1 MSSLTAPQRGGPRAR
16 SAGASKTGA
25 KSSAGTGR
33 SRARASARTPGKDS
47 SGGQPIVHF
56 GKLESPLTTYYLL
69 LGVTA
74 TLVVFGLIMVFSAS
88 SVESLLA
95 DEASYTVFAKQL
107 LFAVVGAGVA
117 AWAAR
122 WPIRWWRRIAWAA
135 LVGAVLLQAAVF
147 IPGLGVT
154 SGGNRNWLALGPVQ
168 VQPSEF
174 AKLALVLTGA
184 TIFANK
190 GSLAGNWL
198 HAVLPYVLPIS
209 AVVLS
214 LTLAG
219 QDLGTGLVMGLIVTG
234 VLFVA
239 GAPKR
244 LFVAGGLAVVAGI
257 GYLVATSSNRMNRIS
272 NWLDPECQSDPDSW
286 CGQSVHGMYAL
297 ADGGWWGVGLGG
309 SKEKWKWLSEA
320 HNDFIF
326 AIIGEELGLP
336 GTFLVLVLFGLL
348 AWGCYRL
355 VTRTQDR
362 FVRIASAGVMVWLI
376 GQATINIGSV
386 IGLFPVVGV
395 PLPLVSAGGSSLV
408 TTLLALGMLLAF
420 ARNEPGCRALLAA
433 RPSVVRRTLS
443 VLPSRLPARPARLRS
458 R

>member
-1 MSSLTAPQRGGPRAR
+1 MTTGRRAAGAGTRPPHRTAKRPAERAAAGRGRGGAAEAD
-16 SAGASKTGA
+16 AGPSLL
-25 KSSAGTGR
+25 
-33 SRARASARTPGKDS
+33 
-47 SGGQPIVHF
+47 HF

-69 LGVTA
+69 LGVTT

-88 SVESLLA
+88 SVEALLA
-95 DEASYTVFAKQL
+95 DEAFYTDFVRQL
-107 LFAVVGAGVA
+107 LFAVVGAAVA

-122 WPIRWWRRIAWAA
+122 WPVRWWRRLAGVS
-135 LVGAVLLQAAVF
+135 LVGAVGLQAAVF
-147 IPGLGVT
+147 VPALGVEVQ
-154 SGGNRNWLALGPVQ
+154 GNLNWLDLGFIQ
-168 VQPSEF
+168 IQPSEF
-174 AKLALVLTGA
+174 AKIALVLTGA
-184 TIFANK
+184 AIFANK
-190 GSLAGNWL
+190 GSLVGNWL

-209 AVVLS
+209 AVVLA
-214 LTLAG
+214 LVLG
-219 QDLGTGLVMGLIVTG
+219 GNDLGTGLVMGLIVVA

-244 LFVAGGLAVVAGI
+244 LFVVGGAGLLAGI
-257 GYLVATSSNRMNRIS
+257 VFLVTSSSNRTTRIS
-272 NWLDPECQSDPDSW
+272 NWLDPTCQTDPDGW
-286 CGQSVHGMYAL
+286 CGQSVHGLYAL

-336 GTFLVLVLFGLL
+336 GTLLVLVLFGVL
-348 AWGCYRL
+348 AWACYRL

-362 FVRIASAGVMVWLI
+362 FIRVASAGIMAWLI

-408 TTLLALGMLLAF
+408 TTLLALGMLLSF
-420 ARNEPGCRALLAA
+420 ARSEPGCRTLLAA
-433 RPSVVRRTLS
+433 RPGVIKRTLS
-443 VLPSRLPARPARLRS
+443 ILPSRRPS
-458 R
+458 RPTRRRNR

>member
-1 MSSLTAPQRGGPRAR
+1 VSSVSARQRGTSDSKTPAGSRASSTAPPRAR
-16 SAGASKTGA
+16 
-25 KSSAGTGR
+25 
-33 SRARASARTPGKDS
+33 RARARVSSADS
-47 SGGQPIVHF
+47 SGGPPILHF

-69 LGVTA
+69 LGVTT

-95 DEASYTVFAKQL
+95 KEASYTVFAKQL
-107 LFAVVGAGVA
+107 LFAAIGAVVAT
-117 AWAAR
+117 WAAR
-122 WPIRWWRRIAWAA
+122 WPVRWWRRIAWSA
-135 LVGAVLLQAAVF
+135 LIGAVALQAAVF
-147 IPGLGVT
+147 VPGLGVAK
-154 SGGNRNWLALGPVQ
+154 GGNLNWLAIGPVQ

-174 AKLALVLTGA
+174 AKLALVLTGGA
-184 TIFANK
+184 IYANK
-190 GSLAGNWL
+190 GSLVGHWL
-198 HAVLPYVLPIS
+198 HAVLPFVLPIS
-209 AVVLS
+209 AVVLA
-214 LTLAG
+214 LVLAG

-244 LFVAGGLAVVAGI
+244 LFIVGGLAVVAGI
-257 GYLVATSSNRMNRIS
+257 AYLVGTSSNRMSRIS
-272 NWLDPECQSDPDSW
+272 NWLDPACQSDPDSW

-336 GTFLVLVLFGLL
+336 GTLLVLVLFGLL
-348 AWGCYRL
+348 AWACYRL

-362 FVRIASAGVMVWLI
+362 FVRVASAGVMVWLI

-386 IGLFPVVGV
+386 IGLLPVVGV

-408 TTLLALGMLLAF
+408 TTLLALGMLLSF
-420 ARNEPGCRALLAA
+420 ARNEPGCRALLDA
-433 RPSVVRRTLS
+433 RPSVIKRTLS
-443 VLPSRLPARPARLRS
+443 VLPSRLPSRPARLRS

>member
-1 MSSLTAPQRGGPRAR
+1 MSAR
-16 SAGASKTGA
+16 RRSV
-25 KSSAGTGR
+25 
-33 SRARASARTPGKDS
+33 SRARPAAAPSQGPTATSTTRRPASRPPSKDAAA
-47 SGGQPIVHF
+47 GPPILHF

-69 LGVTA
+69 LGVTT

-107 LFAVVGAGVA
+107 LFAAIGAGVA
-117 AWAAR
+117 TWASR
-122 WPIRWWRRIAWAA
+122 WPVRWWRRLAGLS
-135 LVGAVLLQAAVF
+135 LVGALVLQAAIFV
-147 IPGLGVT
+147 PGLGVR
-154 SGGNRNWLALGPVQ
+154 SGGNLNWLALGPVQ

-174 AKLALVLTGA
+174 AKLALVLTGGA
-184 TIFANK
+184 IFANK
-190 GSLAGNWL
+190 GSLVGHWL
-198 HAVLPYVLPIS
+198 HAILPYVLPIS
-209 AVVLS
+209 AIVLA
-214 LTLAG
+214 LVLAG
-219 QDLGTGLVMGLIVTG
+219 QDLGTGLVMGVIVTG

-244 LFVAGGLAVVAGI
+244 LFVLGGLAVVSGVA
-257 GYLVATSSNRMNRIS
+257 YLVATSSNRMSRIS

-309 SKEKWKWLSEA
+309 SKEKWRWLSEA

-336 GTFLVLVLFGLL
+336 GTLLVLVLFGLL
-348 AWGCYRL
+348 AWACYRL

-362 FVRIASAGVMVWLI
+362 FVRVASAGVMAWLI
-376 GQATINIGSV
+376 GQAIINIGSV
-386 IGLFPVVGV
+386 IGLLPVVGV

-420 ARNEPGCRALLAA
+420 ARNEPGCRALLEA
-433 RPSVVRRTLS
+433 RPGVIKRTLS
-443 VLPSRLPARPARLRS
+443 VLPSRLPSRPARFRS